1 MSRRKILLLLVLPI
15 TALLSGVIVYLTI
28 LSTKKYSPFKLIEE
42 VKSYFMNVTGSY
54 IVSEPQPFEQDGIQ
68 YEVYRGGVT
77 TENHGK
83 VSNYEFIA
91 DASNGKIIN
100 IKEVE

>member
-1 MSRRKILLLLVLPI
+1 MSRKKIWLLIVLPI
-15 TALLSGVIVYLTI
+15 TLLVSGVLVYLTI
-28 LSTKKYSPFKLIEE
+28 LSTKKYDPFKLIEE

-54 IVSEPQPFEQDGIQ
+54 IVSEPQPFEQDGIA

-83 VSNYEFIA
+83 VSNYEFVA
-91 DASNGKIIN
+91 DATNGKIIN
-100 IKEVE
+100 IKEV